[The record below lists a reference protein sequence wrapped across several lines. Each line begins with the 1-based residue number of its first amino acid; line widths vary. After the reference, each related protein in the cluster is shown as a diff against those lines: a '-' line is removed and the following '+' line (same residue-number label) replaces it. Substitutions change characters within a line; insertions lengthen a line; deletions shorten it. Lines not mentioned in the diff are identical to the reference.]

1 MLTTP
6 IIGLAIASSSSP
18 IARMNARCG
27 VRLIPSLVMS
37 DLSFVIGFRLFD
49 WLVVRTRR

>member
-18 IARMNARCG
+18 IARIKARCG
-27 VRLIPSLVMS
+27 VRLSPCLVMS
-37 DLSFVIGFRLFD
+37 DRSFVIGFTFA
-49 WLVVRTRR
+49 WPVQ